1 MSLATIIELLAVVTM
16 LAVGAAAVYV
26 VFEMRE
32 VYSDQRDKFLRAIM
46 AAEDFARIQPQF
58 LSTMKLMQSDAHALQ
73 AAVAKLEQ
81 TLAELKT
88 TLTSAAASAAEREPA
103 VAADSADL
111 PTRRPENAE
120 YVRLGKDIL
129 EHDAHLRFAL
139 LKDWVSL
146 NALAIYHRAM
156 RPWKA
161 PVNLLSGVPD
171 YLRVEAQLIEGGV
184 LLVGTRGHTEAL
196 AVPIKKFDANSQIKE
211 WFDSSESL
219 QSSDPLRDVPAVV
232 LRSGDSLELLQK
244 GRIHVIPEA
253 QLTAGNGKM

>member
-1 MSLATIIELLAVVTM
+1 MSLTTIIELVALVTM
-16 LAVGAAAVYV
+16 LVVGGTAVYF

-32 VYSDQRDKFLRAIM
+32 VYSEQRDKFLRAIM

-73 AAVAKLEQ
+73 SAIAKLEQ
-81 TLAELKT
+81 TVAELKT
-88 TLTSAAASAAEREPA
+88 SLTSAAASAAEREPP
-103 VAADSADL
+103 VTADTSDL
-111 PTRRPENAE
+111 PNRSPENAE

-129 EHDAHLRFAL
+129 EQDAHLRFAL

-171 YLRVEAQLIEGGV
+171 YLRVEAQLIEDGL

-196 AVPIKKFDANSQIKE
+196 AVPIKKFDPNSQIKE
-211 WFDSSESL
+211 WFDSSEWL
-219 QSSDPLRDVPAVV
+219 QSSEPLRDVPAVV
-232 LRSGDSLELLQK
+232 QRSGDSLELLQK
-244 GRIHVIPEA
+244 GRIRVVPEA